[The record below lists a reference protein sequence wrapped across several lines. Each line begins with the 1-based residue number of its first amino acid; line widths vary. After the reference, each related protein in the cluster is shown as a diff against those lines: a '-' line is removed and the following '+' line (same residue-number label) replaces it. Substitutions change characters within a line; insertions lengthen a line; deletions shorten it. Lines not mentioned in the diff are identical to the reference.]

1 MKIKVRIKRLSR
13 FVLAGLM
20 TISVNVMADSI
31 DDFNN
36 SWAGKALGLQRTLD
50 NQSPIIDNNILG
62 THNTYNS
69 EVYRSCNF
77 SVGCRYADP
86 QQKHSIKD
94 QLRMGARF
102 IEIDIHWTLKQ
113 LSIFN
118 YRYRLLMCHGICSI
132 HDKYS
137 TEGFS
142 EIASW
147 LNDSRNA
154 GEVIILYVEDHSGG
168 AGDLYGEINNYFG
181 NKVYTSGGCK
191 NIPDSLTKAQVL
203 AAGKQVVFWK
213 DGGCSGNS
221 NMANMAYTGLGN
233 VGRIWEDSTTH
244 GTINEFFNGG
254 IESISSADVKTA
266 FATGGNIVNL
276 DDMVT
281 TDGRL
286 AAGIWSWNT
295 NEPNNS
301 NNEDCAMQYSNGR
314 WNDAQCGNYMNFAC
328 RKPGT
333 HDWFVTVAPGPYSE
347 GNATC
352 ANEAPDYKFDAPT
365 NSQDNEKLKAAK
377 ATKGISNAWVNA
389 NDLASEGNW
398 QIPGNNHQ
406 VSGSWSNSGGRSAT
420 SSNNPR
426 YSLNL
431 TEAVSVEINLTS
443 AVDTY
448 LYLLDANGNQITYN
462 DDGGTGY
469 NSRLVQS
476 LSAGSYTLVAATYS
490 SGQGGSFQ
498 LTVDKGDLQ

>member
-69 EVYRSCNF
+69 EVYSSCNF

-181 NKVYTSGGCK
+181 SKVYNSGGCK

-254 IESISSADVKTA
+254 IESISAADVKTA
-266 FATGGNIVNL
+266 FATGGNIINL

-333 HDWFVTVAPGPYSE
+333 HDWFVTVSPGPYSE

-406 VSGSWSNSGGRSAT
+406 VSGNWSNSGGRSVT
-420 SSNNPR
+420 SSSNPR
-426 YSLNL
+426 YILNL
-431 TEAVSVEINLTS
+431 TEAASVEINLTS

-476 LSAGSYTLVAATYS
+476 LSAGSYILVAATYS